1 MRTIIGLDVSKAS
14 AKLSVAVDGKTTY
27 DGDITLDA
35 VGFQSLKSIVQSYG
49 GAEVVFEATGVYSRR
64 LEKYLID
71 NSILYH
77 ILNPLVAKKRLDDGS
92 RMRKNDVRDARGL
105 AITEFTKE
113 PVPYVPRFSDPL
125 YRELSDMS
133 RYYDQQTEDIK
144 REKNRVHKLI
154 QLSFPNFTDE
164 IDVDNI
170 SSLEVLRLFPHPDM
184 IKGHTVTEITDI
196 ILGLDLRG
204 IGQGRART
212 LAERLWRAHGISYP
226 AIESSS
232 FVVKQLRQQVT
243 NIIEM
248 TAEREVVISNMITLA
263 KKLSEFDILL
273 SIPSIAE
280 NTAVRLI
287 GELGD
292 IRRFEKRSQLNSFIG
307 LDLTEIQ
314 SGDYVA
320 QRHITKHG
328 NPHARKLLYWTV
340 VNMISSTAQP
350 NHIRDR
356 YEKKRATAT
365 RKKPLLVSSMDRL
378 IKTIH
383 YLINTNQF
391 YSYELARSL

>member
-35 VGFQSLKSIVQSYG
+35 IGIQSLKSIIQSYG
-49 GAEVVFEATGVYSRR
+49 GVEVVFEATGVYSRR

-77 ILNPLVAKKRLDDGS
+77 ILNPLVAKNRLNDGS

-113 PVPYVPRFSDPL
+113 PVPYVPRFSDSL

-164 IDVDNI
+164 IDVDKT

-184 IKGHTVTEITDI
+184 IEGHTITEIMAG
-196 ILGLDLRG
+196 ILGLGIRG
-204 IGQGRART
+204 IGQGRAQT

-226 AIESSS
+226 AIESTS
-232 FVVKQLRQQVT
+232 FVVKQIQHQVT
-243 NIIEM
+243 NIIKM
-248 TAEREVVISNMITLA
+248 TVEREVVIANMVDVANTLP
-263 KKLSEFDILL
+263 EFKILL
-273 SIPSIAE
+273 SIPGIAD

-287 GELGD
+287 GD

-328 NPHARKLLYWTV
+328 NPHARKILYWTV

-383 YLINTNQF
+383 YLITTNQF
-391 YSYELARSL
+391 YSYELAGSL

>member
-35 VGFQSLKSIVQSYG
+35 IGIQSLKSIIQSYG
-49 GAEVVFEATGVYSRR
+49 GVEVVFKATGVYSRR

-77 ILNPLVAKKRLDDGS
+77 ILNPLVAKNRLNDGS

-113 PVPYVPRFSDPL
+113 PVPYVPRFSDSL
-125 YRELSDMS
+125 YRDLSDMS

-164 IDVDNI
+164 IDVDKT

-184 IKGHTVTEITDI
+184 IEGHTITEIMAG
-196 ILGLDLRG
+196 ILGLGIRG
-204 IGQGRART
+204 IGQGRAQT
-212 LAERLWRAHGISYP
+212 LAERLWRSHGIYYP
-226 AIESSS
+226 AIESTS
-232 FVVKQLRQQVT
+232 FVVKQIQHQVT
-243 NIIEM
+243 NIIKM
-248 TAEREVVISNMITLA
+248 TVEREVVIANMVDVAKTLP
-263 KKLSEFDILL
+263 EFKILL
-273 SIPSIAE
+273 SIPGIAD

-287 GELGD
+287 GD

-328 NPHARKLLYWTV
+328 NPHARKILYWTV
-340 VNMISSTAQP
+340 VNMISSTTQP

-383 YLINTNQF
+383 YLITTNQF
-391 YSYELARSL
+391 YSYELAGSL

>member
-1 MRTIIGLDVSKAS
+1 
-14 AKLSVAVDGKTTY
+14 
-27 DGDITLDA
+27 
-35 VGFQSLKSIVQSYG
+35 
-49 GAEVVFEATGVYSRR
+49 
-64 LEKYLID
+64 
-71 NSILYH
+71 
-77 ILNPLVAKKRLDDGS
+77 
-92 RMRKNDVRDARGL
+92 
-105 AITEFTKE
+105 
-113 PVPYVPRFSDPL
+113 
-125 YRELSDMS
+125 MS

-170 SSLEVLRLFPHPDM
+170 SSLEVLRLFPHPDT
-184 IKGHTVTEITDI
+184 IKGHTVTEIADI
-196 ILGLDLRG
+196 ILELGLRG

-212 LAERLWRAHGISYP
+212 LAERLWRAHSVSYP

-248 TAEREVVISNMITLA
+248 TVEREVVISNMINLA
-263 KKLSEFDILL
+263 KKLPEFDILL

-292 IRRFEKRSQLNSFIG
+292 VRRFEKRSQLNSFIG

-314 SGDYVA
+314 SGDYIA

-340 VNMISSTAQP
+340 VNMVNSTAQP

>member
-27 DGDITLDA
+27 DGDVTLDA
-35 VGFQSLKSIVQSYG
+35 IGIQSLKSIIQSYDG
-49 GAEVVFEATGVYSRR
+49 VEVVFEATGVYSRR

-77 ILNPLVAKKRLDDGS
+77 ILNPLVAKNRLNDGS

-113 PVPYVPRFSDPL
+113 PMPYVPRFSDSL

-164 IDVDNI
+164 IDVDKT

-184 IKGHTVTEITDI
+184 IEGHTITEIMAG
-196 ILGLDLRG
+196 ILGLGIRG
-204 IGQGRART
+204 IGQGRAQT

-226 AIESSS
+226 AIESTP
-232 FVVKQLRQQVT
+232 FVVKQIQHQVT
-243 NIIEM
+243 NIIKM
-248 TAEREVVISNMITLA
+248 TVEREVVIANMVDVANTLP
-263 KKLSEFDILL
+263 EFKILL
-273 SIPSIAE
+273 SIPGIAD

-287 GELGD
+287 GD

-328 NPHARKLLYWTV
+328 NPHARKILYWTV
-340 VNMISSTAQP
+340 VNMISSTTQP
-350 NHIRDR
+350 NRIRDR

-383 YLINTNQF
+383 YLITTNQF
-391 YSYELARSL
+391 YSYELAGSL

>member
-27 DGDITLDA
+27 DGDVTLDA
-35 VGFQSLKSIVQSYG
+35 IGIQSLKSIIQSYG
-49 GAEVVFEATGVYSRR
+49 GVEVVFEATGVYSRR

-77 ILNPLVAKKRLDDGS
+77 ILNPLVAKNRLNDGS

-113 PVPYVPRFSDPL
+113 PMPYVPRFSDSL

-164 IDVDNI
+164 IDVDKT

-184 IKGHTVTEITDI
+184 IEGHTITEIMAG
-196 ILGLDLRG
+196 ILGLGIRG
-204 IGQGRART
+204 IGQGRAQT

-226 AIESSS
+226 AIESTP
-232 FVVKQLRQQVT
+232 FVVKQIQHQVT
-243 NIIEM
+243 NIIKM
-248 TAEREVVISNMITLA
+248 TVEREVVIANMVDVANTLP
-263 KKLSEFDILL
+263 EFKILL
-273 SIPSIAE
+273 SIPGIAD

-287 GELGD
+287 GD

-328 NPHARKLLYWTV
+328 NPHARKILYWTV
-340 VNMISSTAQP
+340 VNMISSTTQP
-350 NHIRDR
+350 NRIRDR

-383 YLINTNQF
+383 YLITTNQF
-391 YSYELARSL
+391 YSYELAGSL